1 MSRAV
6 SADHVMFNES
16 IAIFQKPNINLI
28 EQYSSQSYLAL
39 PFELKNDWD
48 LGVFKLTKTTRL
60 NIVGAKDSFVTTVSN
75 PSWIGMHD
83 AHLFGIAIAT
93 ILSFIT
99 GKPCKST
106 RDKVYNPEFGI
117 YEAGIQNPILVAG
130 PGAHIS
136 DISDKKEKEIIDELS
151 SLANSLMNNGDK
163 KKYNSMMQA
172 MRLVYLSIVNLR
184 DDFGLSYL
192 LIVSAI
198 ESIAQR
204 AIKRDTVRK
213 KDPKE
218 KEWEKIAE
226 TNEDVRVLLGN
237 YKEARGKNEYLKE
250 RYIKFIFDY
259 APPSLWKEIVAHPMQ
274 GLVDSMENRIEG
286 FENFNLHHLT
296 EKNIREN
303 YPEDFSDEQLKEIIG
318 RTYNYRSGFVHRG
331 EQPPYQNPNSI
342 IERFFTTQILYSF
355 RNERENYEELIM
367 PNYTL
372 LSGIAKHS
380 IMKWYQKK

>member
-6 SADHVMFNES
+6 SEDHVMFNES
-16 IAIFQKPNINLI
+16 IAIFQKPSDSY
-28 EQYSSQSYLAL
+28 QTQSSQSYIAL

-48 LGVFKLTKTTRL
+48 LGAFKLSKTTRV
-60 NIVGAKDSFVTTVSN
+60 NIVGAKASFVTTVSN

-106 RDKVYNPEFGI
+106 RDTVYNQAAGV
-117 YEAGIQNPILVAG
+117 YEAAIQNPILVAG

-136 DISDKKEKEIIDELS
+136 DISNKKEKEIMDELNL
-151 SLANSLMNNGDK
+151 LANSLIDNVDK
-163 KKYNSMMQA
+163 KYKSMMQA

-204 AIKRDTVRK
+204 AISRDKVK
-213 KDPKE
+213 KKEPKE
-218 KEWEKIAE
+218 KEWEKIAA
-226 TNEDVRVLLGN
+226 THEDVRVLLEN

-274 GLVDSMENRIEG
+274 EHVDSMENRIEG
-286 FENFNLHHLT
+286 VENFNLRHLT
-296 EKNIREN
+296 EKSFHEE
-303 YPEDFSDEQLKEIIG
+303 YPEDLSEEQLVEIIG
-318 RTYNYRSGFVHRG
+318 RTYNYRSGFVHKG
-331 EQPPYQNPNSI
+331 EQPPYQHPISI
-342 IERFFTTQILYSF
+342 SERFFTEQSLYSF
-355 RNERENYEELIM
+355 RNDREYYETVIM

-372 LSGIAKHS
+372 LSGIAKHA
-380 IMKWYQKK
+380 IMKWYYQKK